1 MEKRRWF
8 SALAAAAGIFV
19 LIMDSRTA
27 LAGASQGLGLC
38 LKTIIPSLFPFLF
51 LSGTFSH
58 ACGRGGRAARWLGKP
73 FGIPANMTSILVPAL
88 LGGYPVGAQCVYEA
102 YRAGAVDKIHAQRM
116 LAYCSNVGPAF
127 LFGILPA
134 AFPNRSTLWL
144 LWGIQLLSVWAPS
157 FVFSCSAAQFR
168 TGETLP
174 ASFGMEQAVWAML
187 KICGWVILFRVLI
200 AFLCR
205 WILWAVSS
213 QIQIAVIGLLE
224 LSNGCCMLSQIPA
237 EGTRFLICSV
247 MLSFGG
253 LCVAYQTASV
263 CPGLNLRGYL
273 LGKTLQAVTSGILAA
288 AVYFRLWPLLPLWLV
303 ALFGMRFAEKR
314 SRNPL
319 PVGV

>member
-1 MEKRRWF
+1 MEKRRWL

-27 LAGASQGLGLC
+27 LAGASQGLSLC

-58 ACGRGGRAARWLGKP
+58 ACGSAGRAAQWLGRP

-102 YRAGAVDKIHAQRM
+102 YRSGAVDKFHAQRM

-134 AFPNRSTLWL
+134 AFPDRGTLWL
-144 LWGIQLLSVWAPS
+144 LWGIQLLGIWASS
-157 FVFSCSAAQFR
+157 FVFSCPAAQLR
-168 TGETLP
+168 TDDAPP

-200 AFLCR
+200 AFLQR
-205 WILWAVSS
+205 WFLWAVSS
-213 QIQIAVIGLLE
+213 QVQIAVIGLLE
-224 LSNGCCMLSQIPA
+224 LSNGCCMLSQIPT
-237 EGTRFLICSV
+237 EGTRFLLCSV

-263 CPGLNLRGYL
+263 CPGLSLRDYF
-273 LGKTLQAVTSGILAA
+273 LGKMLQAVTSGIIAA
-288 AVYFRLWPLLPLWLV
+288 AVYFRLWLLPPLWLAV
-303 ALFGMRFAEKR
+303 LFGMKFAEKR